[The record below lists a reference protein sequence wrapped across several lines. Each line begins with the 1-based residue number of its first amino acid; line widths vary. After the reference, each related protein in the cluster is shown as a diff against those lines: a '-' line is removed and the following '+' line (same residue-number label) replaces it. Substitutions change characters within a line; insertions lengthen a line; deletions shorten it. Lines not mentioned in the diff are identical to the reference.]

1 MSIYHQLTDSYQRQF
16 TYLRLSVT
24 DQCNFRCNYCLPDGY
39 SAASPDPF
47 LSLEEIQR
55 VAAAFALNGTKK
67 IRITG
72 GEPTLR
78 KDLADIIRICKS
90 TPGIETV
97 ALTSN
102 GYKITQQLPAL
113 VDAGL
118 DQLNLSADSL
128 EPANFEMITGHN
140 KLQEVLAGIDLAI
153 SLGLKRVKLNVVLM
167 REFNRNELSKF
178 LEFVSNRPISLRF
191 IELMQT
197 GDNVEFFKK
206 QHVSGAEIQ
215 QHLEQNNWLQVL
227 RDPHAGPAVEYTH
240 PHYEGNIGLIMP
252 YSKDFCS
259 SCNRLRVSSH
269 GNLHLCLFA
278 DAHESLRPYLTQE
291 SSAQLAKRLQHLLGG
306 KKETHDLHEGNS
318 GSTRH
323 LAMLGG

>member
-1 MSIYHQLTDSYQRQF
+1 MTTHQLTDAFQRRF
-16 TYLRLSVT
+16 SYLRLSVT
-24 DQCNFRCNYCLPDGY
+24 DACNFRCNYCLPDGY
-39 SAASPDPF
+39 CQETKAPF
-47 LSLEEIQR
+47 LSLKEIQHL
-55 VAAAFALNGTKK
+55 ASAFALNGTKK

-78 KDLADIIRICKS
+78 KDLVEIITACKN

-102 GYKITQQLPAL
+102 GYRISQLLPEL
-113 VDAGL
+113 YDAGL

-128 EPANFEMITGHN
+128 RPENFQLITGHD
-140 KLQEVLAGIDLAI
+140 KLQEVINGLELALN
-153 SLGLKRVKLNVVLM
+153 LGMNHVKLNVVLM
-167 REFNRNELSKF
+167 REFNRNEIDAF
-178 LEFVSNRPISLRF
+178 FEFVRNRPISLRF

-197 GDNVEFFKK
+197 GDNTAFFER
-206 QHVSGAEIQ
+206 QHVSGREVQ
-215 QHLEQNNWLQVL
+215 EQLENNGWRQII
-227 RDPHAGPAVEYTH
+227 REPHAGPAVEYNH
-240 PHYEGNIGLIMP
+240 PDYAGNIGLIMP
-252 YSKDFCS
+252 YSKHFCS

-278 DAHESLRPYLTQE
+278 EEHQKLRPYLLHETTE
-291 SSAQLAKRLQHLLGG
+291 QLALRLRQLIGL
-306 KKETHDLHEGNS
+306 KKETHELHLGNS